1 MIHPQTKSSVVLPS
15 NVYNQGAFAAAQVQT
30 PRADSN
36 HTVKYGIET
45 FVYSRRRAFHP
56 QKLSVVVKQL
66 PVRVSRILALASD
79 AGAVFSSNSGSEG
92 VREPEPEPS
101 AEEPQVEATAAQEE
115 RLKKL
120 DAGGTADATEQEEL
134 AEEGTTGPL
143 STVIRSKGFSW
154 LATHHTAAIYW
165 SHAGTHF
172 ELKNVGTWWAS
183 ADVATLPGGKLP
195 DAVAEDFDG
204 EFGDRRQEIVFIGV
218 NMDKEAIAA
227 ALDGEF
233 HVHAMSMSRT
243 EVNIVPSC
251 EHCCRADR
259 SWLVCLRVPPQN
271 VFLLTKRLT
280 NTALTSQNQDKDQ
293 VKRQYE
299 MAMTL
304 HYIISVYSAL
314 HNRQQCQLTVSEAAQ
329 QLEAGAFRS
338 SRLSAPPGPH
348 EQLFVWTRETQRRNV
363 WP

>member
-1 MIHPQTKSSVVLPS
+1 MIHPQTKSSLVLPS
-15 NVYNQGAFAAAQVQT
+15 NVCNQGAFAAAQAQT
-30 PRADSN
+30 SQADSN

-79 AGAVFSSNSGSEG
+79 AGAVFSTNSASEG

-101 AEEPQVEATAAQEE
+101 AEEPQIEASAAQEE
-115 RLKKL
+115 RLKKF
-120 DAGGTADATEQEEL
+120 DVGGTADATGQQQQQQQQL
-134 AEEGTTGPL
+134 VVAAEESTTGPL

-218 NMDKEAIAA
+218 SMDKEAIAA
-227 ALDGEF
+227 ALDGEL
-233 HVHAMSMSRT
+233 HANAMSM
-243 EVNIVPSC
+243 
-251 EHCCRADR
+251 A
-259 SWLVCLRVPPQN
+259 
-271 VFLLTKRLT
+271 
-280 NTALTSQNQDKDQ
+280 
-293 VKRQYE
+293 
-299 MAMTL
+299 
-304 HYIISVYSAL
+304 
-314 HNRQQCQLTVSEAAQ
+314 
-329 QLEAGAFRS
+329 
-338 SRLSAPPGPH
+338 
-348 EQLFVWTRETQRRNV
+348 
-363 WP
+363 